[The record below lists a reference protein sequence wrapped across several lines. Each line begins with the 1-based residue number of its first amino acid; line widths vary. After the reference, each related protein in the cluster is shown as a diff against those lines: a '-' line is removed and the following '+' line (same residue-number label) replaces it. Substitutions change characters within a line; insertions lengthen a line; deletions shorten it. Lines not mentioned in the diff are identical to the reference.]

1 MQTVIIDVRTPAE
14 YADYAFPGAINFPS
28 EEYSSVSFMPYKAQH
43 IALVCESGN
52 RAKTIRKQLLQDGFD
67 HVSILS
73 VQMDA
78 VNRSQNTTKWS
89 IDRQFRLTLAVLLGI
104 FLLSVY
110 LAPTHLIAIPIILFS
125 GLLYSAVANN
135 CYLKIFIA
143 KLPWNRGM
151 KVN

>member
-1 MQTVIIDVRTPAE
+1 MQTIIIDVRTPAE
-14 YADYAFPGAINFPS
+14 YADYAIPGAINIPS
-28 EEYSSVSFMPYKAQH
+28 EKYTAASFLPYKGHH

-52 RAKTIRKQLLQDGFD
+52 RAKTVQKQLSQEGFD
-67 HVSILS
+67 HVSLLS

-78 VNRSQNTTKWS
+78 VNRSYTNKKWS
-89 IDRQFRLTLAVLLGI
+89 IDRQFRLTLAVFLGI

-110 LAPTHLIAIPIILFS
+110 LAPIHLIAIPIILFS
-125 GLLYSAVANN
+125 GLLYSAITNN